1 MLEMHDTAVLD
12 ILQPTPNHECAGEVP
27 GKEDFVFDERCQLGA
42 AVFEGLGRVVGVA
55 ILSGFQLDL
64 FLSPVLWRL
73 IARERVGLSWRW
85 WTRDCAS
92 SVARCCAA
100 TWAVVV
106 TVTNRKRVSTSSF
119 RAYFGRCGRWAA
131 SC

>member
-73 IARERVGLSWRW
+73 IARECVGLRELEMVDKGLCEQC
-85 WTRDCAS
+85 RA
-92 SVARCCAA
+92 VLRCD
-100 TWAVVV
+100 VGGGGDSD
-106 TVTNRKRVSTSSF
+106 K
-119 RAYFGRCGRWAA
+119 
-131 SC
+131 